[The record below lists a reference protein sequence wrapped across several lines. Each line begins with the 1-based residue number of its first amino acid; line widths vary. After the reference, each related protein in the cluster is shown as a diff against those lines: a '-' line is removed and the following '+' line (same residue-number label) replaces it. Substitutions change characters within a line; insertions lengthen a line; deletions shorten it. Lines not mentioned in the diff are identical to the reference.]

1 MAKPANSPYI
11 SSYSINSSLIESY
24 YTIDISLG
32 IGTFGN
38 SIKIIEKSTK
48 TKKTMKVLP
57 KEFVVNLNSITEIKA
72 FYENLKDLNHPNLNQ
87 IKNIYENEDNFF
99 LIREMSDE
107 TLKTKMNNNF
117 TPSLFEIKIR
127 VFQLLSAVAY
137 LHEKG
142 YNHGNIKPENVLLF
156 DNNTVRLNDYCHYEK
171 FLRKT
176 NTNSVLFSS
185 PELIENG
192 SMEKSDEW
200 AIGVIL
206 YCL

>member
-1 MAKPANSPYI
+1 
-11 SSYSINSSLIESY
+11 
-24 YTIDISLG
+24 
-32 IGTFGN
+32 
-38 SIKIIEKSTK
+38 
-48 TKKTMKVLP
+48 MKVLP

-117 TPSLFEIKIR
+117 TPSLFEIKII

-206 YCL
+206 YCLCCNQYPFNGNSINEINNRITLGDFEHNERFNNLQFDVKDLIFQ